1 MIENEC
7 SDTSSEEPEYYYS
20 EYIKSLENPF
30 TSEKSEFQFDVNMSI
45 NSSQSF
51 SYRMCRPDNK
61 KLDPSLTYIKKTQGD
76 TNEYG
81 KLPLEQE
88 FLFRPENYHLKTL
101 KAIKQVAS
109 I

>member
-1 MIENEC
+1 
-7 SDTSSEEPEYYYS
+7 
-20 EYIKSLENPF
+20 
-30 TSEKSEFQFDVNMSI
+30 
-45 NSSQSF
+45 
-51 SYRMCRPDNK
+51 MCRPDNN

-88 FLFRPENYHLKTL
+88 FHFRPENYHLKTL